1 MSKAKLLALFL
12 LLLPYSL
19 AHAATTID
27 DLIRQNEL
35 QVSIEVVN
43 DRPVIVGQEVTIK
56 LRIATS
62 TWFKGSVTFTLP
74 EIDNAI
80 VIQRSNFGLNS
91 SEHLNGKR
99 WTVHEKEFSIFPQ
112 QATNYMVP
120 EFEVS
125 MKIHVIGQGD
135 IEGIILTNP
144 IVFSALV
151 PKQLQNSLDENSQW
165 WAANHLAIKQ
175 AWDKDLTQLLPGD
188 AVTRTITIEADGL
201 LAMMLPEINHNTIHG
216 LPHYLSTPELIDNN
230 NRGNK
235 LATRI
240 QKFTYIVEQQGKV
253 VIPKIKLAWWDNNAQ
268 TLKHAQLDS
277 QPIAIGSLT
286 VGQQFQLYI
295 TKNLTIF
302 FYLLCALCLL
312 IGYLVFI
319 RKRTNNSNQDKHRTK
334 KIKAQLKQA
343 IKSNDHKSFIKWAYI
358 YLDTVTKSNNI
369 NLLTK
374 ELSREENSATSSLFE
389 SVFSPVSSDKQTDRL
404 SKSYLKALNKNS
416 KVITKPKTPN
426 ITPKG

>member
-1 MSKAKLLALFL
+1 
-12 LLLPYSL
+12 
-19 AHAATTID
+19 
-27 DLIRQNEL
+27 
-35 QVSIEVVN
+35 
-43 DRPVIVGQEVTIK
+43 
-56 LRIATS
+56 
-62 TWFKGSVTFTLP
+62 
-74 EIDNAI
+74 
-80 VIQRSNFGLNS
+80 
-91 SEHLNGKR
+91 
-99 WTVHEKEFSIFPQ
+99 
-112 QATNYMVP
+112 
-120 EFEVS
+120 
-125 MKIHVIGQGD
+125 
-135 IEGIILTNP
+135 
-144 IVFSALV
+144 
-151 PKQLQNSLDENSQW
+151 
-165 WAANHLAIKQ
+165 
-175 AWDKDLTQLLPGD
+175 
-188 AVTRTITIEADGL
+188 
-201 LAMMLPEINHNTIHG
+201 
-216 LPHYLSTPELIDNN
+216 
-230 NRGNK
+230 
-235 LATRI
+235 
-240 QKFTYIVEQQGKV
+240 V

-426 ITPKG
+426 INPKG